1 MTAAARLARI
11 LAPLVALWLAL
22 AGPARADDP
31 EIELATAE
39 FALSAQGPWQTVAL
53 PDTWAQRGLAGPGA
67 GFYRLHFRLQAV
79 PDRLWALRLARL
91 STNHEVRVN
100 GQRVSGGLPMAERV
114 LRRPVPVLVSLP
126 PALLRVGE
134 NLIEIEVDNGV
145 RAGLSP
151 LELGPAAVV
160 EDEFLAGYH
169 LQVTLPQ
176 MLNVAS
182 GSICLLALFLWWRRR
197 SEAALGSFAVLG
209 IIASA
214 RNFGY
219 YRVASAEAVV
229 VSDFLFFAA
238 QVVSV
243 VLLGV
248 FAMALSG
255 RAPRAFKAALA
266 AGGPLLLA
274 AGAVAAPLG
283 QLNQAR
289 MLAYPLLLMAVV
301 PALWLVAAR
310 ARELRAGS
318 LRALLGGLVVVL
330 GAGVHDY
337 FYQQGHTSVMDGYWL
352 PYAVP
357 LALMAF
363 AGVLMQRVVGALNQV
378 EELNLTLEQRV
389 RDRTLALQQ
398 ANRAKSRF
406 LAAASHD
413 LRQPVVSIGL
423 LVGLLREHITEPAQR
438 TLAARLDEA
447 VAAMEN
453 LLAGLLDLSRLESG
467 GLQPRWQSVPLQP
480 IFDAIAAQE
489 GEAASR
495 KGLRLRVRPTRLAVR
510 ADALMVEQIV
520 RNLVANALRY
530 TDRGGV
536 LLAARRRAD
545 GRVTLQVWDTGRGID
560 PARQREVFDEFV
572 QLDAASTHRREGLG
586 LGLPIVRRSA
596 ALLGA
601 PLTLQSKPGRGSCFG
616 ITLAAADGAPA
627 AAPEALAGRS
637 TLQGMTLVLVEDD
650 ATVRDALGARLTA
663 WGARVWSFDSPQ
675 ELRAALDTLQPD
687 QRQADLIVTDLHLNG
702 GNGFDV
708 IALVR
713 RRFGALPALV
723 ITGDTASADV
733 VRLSDLNAKLLHKP
747 FRAEE
752 LHAAISELLGR

>member
-1 MTAAARLARI
+1 MRPAALLAW
-11 LAPLVALWLAL
+11 LFGLWLLGA
-22 AGPARADDP
+22 APVRADDH
-31 EIELATAE
+31 ELLLTDAE
-39 FALSAQGPWQTVAL
+39 FSLSTEGPWQAVTL
-53 PDTWAQRGLAGPGA
+53 PDTWSQRGLDSPGI
-67 GFYRLHFRLQAV
+67 GFYRLRFRLDTA
-79 PDRLWALRLARL
+79 PERLWALRLARL
-91 STNHEVRVN
+91 STNHELRIN
-100 GQRVSGGLPMAERV
+100 GQLVSGGLPLESRV
-114 LRRPVPVLVSLP
+114 LRRPVPVLVHLP
-126 PALLRVGE
+126 PALLRAGE

-151 LELGPAAVV
+151 LEVGPAALV
-160 EDEFLAGYH
+160 ESEFLAGYH

-182 GSICLLALFLWWRRR
+182 GGVCLLALFLWWRRR
-197 SEAALGSFAVLG
+197 SEAALGAFAVLG

-214 RNFGY
+214 RNYSY
-219 YRVASAEAVV
+219 YRVVSADAVTI
-229 VSDFLFFAA
+229 SDFLFFAA

-243 VLLGV
+243 VLLGL

-255 RAPRAFKAALA
+255 RAPRAYKAALV
-266 AGGPLLLA
+266 AGAPLLLA

-283 QLNQAR
+283 QLHQTR
-289 MLAYPLLLMAVV
+289 TVAYPLLLLGVI
-301 PALWLVAAR
+301 PALWLVSTR
-310 ARELRAGS
+310 ARELRAGP
-318 LRALLGGLVVVL
+318 LRALLAGLVVVL

-337 FYQQGHTSVMDGYWL
+337 LYQQGHTSVMDGYWL

-357 LALMAF
+357 VALVAF
-363 AGVLMQRVVGALNQV
+363 AAVLMQRVVGALNQV

-389 RDRTLALQQ
+389 RDRTLALQR

-423 LVGLLREHITEPAQR
+423 LVGLLRERITEPAQR

-447 VAAMEN
+447 VAAMET

-467 GLQPRWQSVPLQP
+467 GLQPRWQAVPLQP

-489 GEAASR
+489 GEAARR
-495 KGLRLRVRPTRLAVR
+495 KGLQLRVRPTPLAVH
-510 ADALMVEQIV
+510 ADALLVEQIV
-520 RNLVANALRY
+520 RNFVSNALRY

-545 GRVTLQVWDTGRGID
+545 GRISLQVWDSGRGID
-560 PARQREVFDEFV
+560 PARQAEVFDDFV
-572 QLDAASTHRREGLG
+572 QLDASSKHRREGLG

-601 PLTLQSKPGRGSCFG
+601 PLTLRSRPGRGSCFG
-616 ITLAAADGAPA
+616 IELAPADGAPVA
-627 AAPEALAGRS
+627 AVGAVPGSTALDG
-637 TLQGMTLVLVEDD
+637 LTLVLVEDD

-675 ELRAALDTLQPD
+675 GLRAALDALPPG
-687 QRQADLIVTDLHLNG
+687 QRQADLIITDLHLSG
-702 GNGFDV
+702 GSGFDV
-708 IALVR
+708 IALMR
-713 RRFGALPALV
+713 RRFGSLPALV
-723 ITGDTASADV
+723 VTGDTAPADV

>member
-1 MTAAARLARI
+1 MRPAVLLA
-11 LAPLVALWLAL
+11 LLLGLWLAL
-22 AGPARADDP
+22 AAPARADDH
-31 EIELATAE
+31 ELELSTAE
-39 FALSAQGPWQTVAL
+39 FALSEAGPWQTVAL
-53 PDTWAQRGLAGPGA
+53 PDTWSQRGLNRPGR
-67 GFYRLHFRLQAV
+67 GFYRLRFRLDAA

-91 STNHEVRVN
+91 STNHELRIN
-100 GQRVSGGLPMAERV
+100 GQLVSGGLPLEARV

-126 PALLRVGE
+126 PALLRSGD

-151 LELGPAAVV
+151 VELGPAALV
-160 EDEFLAGYH
+160 ESEFLAGYH

-182 GSICLLALFLWWRRR
+182 GGVCLLALFLWWRRR
-197 SEAALGSFAVLG
+197 SEAALGAFAVLG

-214 RNFGY
+214 RNYGY
-219 YRVASAEAVV
+219 YRVASAEAVTI
-229 VSDFLFFAA
+229 SDFLFFAA
-238 QVVSV
+238 QVASV

-255 RAPRAFKAALA
+255 RAPRAYKAALA
-266 AGGPLLLA
+266 TGGPLLLA
-274 AGAVAAPLG
+274 AGALAAPLG
-283 QLNQAR
+283 QLHQTR
-289 MLAYPLLLMAVV
+289 TVAYPLLLLAVI
-301 PALWLVAAR
+301 PALWLVSTR
-310 ARELRAGS
+310 ARELRAGP
-318 LRALLGGLVVVL
+318 LRALLAGLVVVL

-337 FYQQGHTSVMDGYWL
+337 LYQQGHTSVMDGYWL

-398 ANRAKSRF
+398 ANRTKSRF

-423 LVGLLREHITEPAQR
+423 LVGLLRERITEPAQR
-438 TLAARLDEA
+438 ALAARLDEA
-447 VAAMEN
+447 VAAMES

-467 GLQPRWQSVPLQP
+467 ALQPRWQTVPLQP

-489 GEAASR
+489 GEAARR
-495 KGLRLRVRPTRLAVR
+495 KGLKLRVRPTPLAVH
-510 ADALMVEQIV
+510 ADALLLEQIV
-520 RNLVANALRY
+520 RNFVSNALRY

-545 GRVTLQVWDTGRGID
+545 GRVSVQVWDTGRGIEA
-560 PARQREVFDEFV
+560 ARQAEVFDDFV
-572 QLDAASTHRREGLG
+572 QLDASAKHRREGLG
-586 LGLPIVRRSA
+586 LGLPIVKRSA

-601 PLTLQSKPGRGSCFG
+601 PLALGSRPGRGSCFG

-627 AAPEALAGRS
+627 AAPENLASPTSLAG
-637 TLQGMTLVLVEDD
+637 LAIVLVEDD

-663 WGARVWSFDSPQ
+663 WGARVWTFDSPQ
-675 ELRAALDTLQPD
+675 GLRASLDALAPD
-687 QRQADLIVTDLHLNG
+687 QRQADLIVTDLHLPG
-702 GNGFDV
+702 GSGFDV
-708 IALVR
+708 IALAR
-713 RRFGALPALV
+713 RRFGQLPALV
-723 ITGDTASADV
+723 VTGDTAPADV